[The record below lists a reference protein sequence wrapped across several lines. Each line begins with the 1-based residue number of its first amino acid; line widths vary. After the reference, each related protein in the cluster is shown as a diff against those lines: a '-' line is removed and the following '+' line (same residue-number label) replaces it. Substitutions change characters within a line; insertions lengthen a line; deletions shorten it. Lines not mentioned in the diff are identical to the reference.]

1 MTKGGSS
8 YLRLLGFARK
18 LQAASRISELIE
30 LTRIEVTEC
39 LGYRHAWLC
48 LATDDS
54 CEEFRLLAV
63 SGDISD
69 QAWAHAPLL
78 TVKGDAMLE
87 QIVASDLPVVVRDA
101 REDPRT
107 DKRIV
112 AELGNRTIVNVPL
125 RLADKPLGAL
135 GCGTYGDEGVR
146 EPSADDLEYLVGM
159 AGQLSVALSRLQLAE
174 LRANAERERVELEH
188 RVMRMQRIESLAL
201 LAGGVAH
208 DFNNLL
214 TVVMS
219 GAALIRRRSEDP
231 AILADADAIAEAATR
246 GAELTR
252 HLLAMGRAQALRLEE
267 VDLDERIAKT
277 LPLWRRLFPENIE
290 IEHIPRAQSTLI
302 EGDPTELDQV
312 LLNICVN
319 ARDAMP
325 SGGRLTLES
334 EVVLINGRYAETHP
348 WAKPGRYLLVTLTD
362 TGVGM
367 APEIMERIFE
377 PFFTTKGTSGSGLGL
392 ATAFGIVRQHG
403 GMLHVYSEP
412 GVGSSFK
419 IYLPVSARRATDVGT
434 KIVARARGG
443 TERLLVAEDNEA
455 IRDVIQRVLTNAGYA
470 VELARDGAEAVAR
483 VEQSTFDLVVLDVV
497 MPGQPCQETVRR
509 LRELAPGLRI
519 LLVSGYTADL
529 KIEELTRDPGVAL
542 LGKPFDPEQLLRAIR
557 SLLEK

>member
-367 APEIMERIFE
+367 APDVMERIFE

>member
-1 MTKGGSS
+1 
-8 YLRLLGFARK
+8 
-18 LQAASRISELIE
+18 
-30 LTRIEVTEC
+30 
-39 LGYRHAWLC
+39 
-48 LATDDS
+48 
-54 CEEFRLLAV
+54 
-63 SGDISD
+63 
-69 QAWAHAPLL
+69 
-78 TVKGDAMLE
+78 
-87 QIVASDLPVVVRDA
+87 
-101 REDPRT
+101 
-107 DKRIV
+107 
-112 AELGNRTIVNVPL
+112 
-125 RLADKPLGAL
+125 
-135 GCGTYGDEGVR
+135 
-146 EPSADDLEYLVGM
+146 
-159 AGQLSVALSRLQLAE
+159 
-174 LRANAERERVELEH
+174 
-188 RVMRMQRIESLAL
+188 
-201 LAGGVAH
+201 
-208 DFNNLL
+208 
-214 TVVMS
+214 
-219 GAALIRRRSEDP
+219 
-231 AILADADAIAEAATR
+231 
-246 GAELTR
+246 
-252 HLLAMGRAQALRLEE
+252 MGRAQALRLEE

-367 APEIMERIFE
+367 APDVMERIFE

-470 VELARDGAEAVAR
+470 VELSRDGAEAVAR

-509 LRELAPGLRI
+509 VRELAPGLRI